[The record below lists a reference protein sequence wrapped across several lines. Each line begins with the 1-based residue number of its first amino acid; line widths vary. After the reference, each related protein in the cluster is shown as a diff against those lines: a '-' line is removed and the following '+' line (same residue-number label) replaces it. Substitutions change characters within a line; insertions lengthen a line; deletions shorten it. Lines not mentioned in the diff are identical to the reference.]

1 MQAEG
6 IQMKQD
12 ELSNQL
18 KNQALETVSPAAF
31 LQVGGPVFPDDTTVS
46 PLHALSQIVTAYQ
59 AVHLPAFGQPIPKTG
74 AVVSVDGAENLLVP
88 TKSQVAKV
96 EYISFTNLGGA
107 APIIATLTLGG
118 MNIGF
123 PADYSTAITIPPSTT
138 FSYPVSIVADVNLP
152 LVVAVTSGTA
162 AELTT
167 KAAYVLLSQ

>member
-1 MQAEG
+1 
-6 IQMKQD
+6 MKQD

-18 KNQALETVSPAAF
+18 KNQALETVSPTAF

-46 PLHALSQIVTAYQ
+46 PLHALSQIVKAYQ

-74 AVVSVDGAENLLVP
+74 TVVSVDGAEHLLVP